1 MNFYFKGYVFW
12 IYTNA
17 PNFHSK
23 QGRLIIETDMKSCI
37 TCASRCDQFGLA
49 ACTIAFCRVGCHGH

>member
-1 MNFYFKGYVFW
+1 MAAIYLKGYVFW

-17 PNFHSK
+17 HGKQSRRHS
-23 QGRLIIETDMKSCI
+23 EADTKSGI

-49 ACTIAFCRVGCHGH
+49 ACAVAFCRVGCHGN